1 MICNVFRYFG
11 RTRLTECTCVVND
24 TQLKALAGFLTETA
38 VTSLTGDQTAMP
50 DLLLEALIS

>member
-1 MICNVFRYFG
+1 M
-11 RTRLTECTCVVND
+11 
-24 TQLKALAGFLTETA
+24 QLKALAGFLTETA